1 MLVRHFI
8 LEQEHTEMSKK
19 ICIGILGGGQLAK
32 MSTLAAS
39 RLGFDISIMEKEM
52 RSPAGQ
58 LTHHESIGWV
68 DDELVLKSFTHHC
81 DVITLENEFVDHHRI
96 EFIEQLGKKVFPS
109 SATIGL
115 IQDKLLQKQT
125 LQKTNIPVPE
135 FIEIME
141 DFRYDEIVAKLG
153 TPFVLKSRKM
163 GYDGYGNALV
173 NSEKEYSEAV
183 LHLSNRHNNLMAESF
198 VKFSMELAVMVV
210 RTSREIKTYPVVQ
223 TIQKNH
229 ICHTVIAPAEISKAI
244 AAKAESVAIESVQA
258 VKGFGIFAVEM
269 FLTEDGSIIVNE
281 MAPRPHNSGHY
292 TIEGCVTSQFENHIR
307 AVMELPLGSTE
318 MIKPHAVMINLLGK
332 PFPQKKMET
341 YRTALQHPNVHLHIY
356 GKESSRNG
364 RKMGHITII
373 GDNLK
378 KILKEANE
386 IEEQIS
392 L

>member
-1 MLVRHFI
+1 MSDISFLNI
-8 LEQEHTEMSKK
+8 LPFLMPKK

-39 RLGFDISIMEKEM
+39 RLGFDISILEKEM
-52 RSPAGQ
+52 KSPAGQ

-68 DDELVLKSFTHHC
+68 DDELLLKSFAHHV
-81 DVITLENEFVDHHRI
+81 DVVTLENEFVDHHRI
-96 EFIEQLGKKVFPS
+96 EYIEQLGKKVFPS
-109 SATIGL
+109 STTIGL

-125 LQKTNIPVPE
+125 LRKNSIPVPAFLE
-135 FIEIME
+135 VRETHTYAQVVKE
-141 DFRYDEIVAKLG
+141 LG
-153 TPFVLKSRKM
+153 SPFVLKSRKM

-173 NSEKEYSEAV
+173 SSEKGYNDAV
-183 LHLSNRHNNLMAESF
+183 NHLTNRHNNLMAESF
-198 VKFSMELAVMVV
+198 VNFTMELAVMVV
-210 RTSREIKTYPVVQ
+210 RTSKEIKTYPVVQ

-229 ICHTVIAPAEISKAI
+229 ICHTVIAPAQIPAKTAKQAEEI
-244 AAKAESVAIESVQA
+244 AIESVKA
-258 VKGFGIFAVEM
+258 MKGFGIFGVEM
-269 FLTEDGSIIVNE
+269 FLTKEGSIIVNE

-318 MIKPHAVMINLLGK
+318 LIKSYAVMINLLGK
-332 PFPQKKMET
+332 PFPQKRMEV
-341 YRTALQHPNVHLHIY
+341 YRTTMQHPNIHLHIY
-356 GKESSRNG
+356 GKESSRVG

-378 KILKEANE
+378 KILKEATDL
-386 IEEQIS
+386 EEQIS